1 MRLLVLLAFIASACP
16 AAEQQFATL
25 RNLRLDGGETIPE
38 CRIGFRTIG
47 ALNAGRSNAVLF
59 PTWFSGRSSDLEQFV
74 GPGKMLDPSRNQV
87 ILVDALANGV
97 SCSPSNSQGAFPRIT
112 IGDMVHSQYRLLT
125 EHLGIRR
132 LHAVIGI
139 SMGGMQTFEWI
150 VRYPAFA
157 SRAVPIV
164 GSPRLASI
172 DLLLWQA
179 ELSAIEEAARC
190 KCDPR
195 AAMRA
200 VYAIHQFALT
210 TPSYRSAE
218 TPASRFSELKAQIDK
233 SAAEGMDPADWASQ
247 LRAMMSHD
255 VARAHAGSLE
265 KAASSVRARLLVVA
279 ATQDHMVNPLSA
291 LAFAKSAGAPTL
303 ELASGCG
310 HLAPSCESD
319 RLEKDVAA
327 FLSN

>member
-1 MRLLVLLAFIASACP
+1 MRLLVLLAFAVSSCP

-25 RNLRLDGGETIPE
+25 RGLRLENGETIAA
-38 CRIGFRTIG
+38 CRVGYRTIG
-47 ALNAGRSNAVLF
+47 ALNAERSNAVLF

-74 GPGKMLDPSRNQV
+74 GTGKMLDPARYHV

-97 SCSPSNSQGAFPRIT
+97 SCSPSNIQAAFPQIT

-125 EHLGIRR
+125 EHLGIKR
-132 LHAVIGI
+132 LHAVMGI
-139 SMGGMQTFEWI
+139 SMGGMQTFEWM
-150 VRYPAFA
+150 VRYPEYAV
-157 SRAVPIV
+157 RAVPIV

-195 AAMRA
+195 SAMRT
-200 VYAIHQFALT
+200 VYAVHQFALT
-210 TPSYRSAE
+210 TPANRAAE
-218 TPASRFSELKAQIDK
+218 TPASHFGELKAQIEK
-233 SAAEGMDPADWASQ
+233 SAAEGMDPADWAAQ

-255 VARAHAGSLE
+255 VSRSYSGSLQ
-265 KAASSVRARLLVVA
+265 KAAASVRARLLVVA
-279 ATQDHMVNPLSA
+279 ATQDHMVNPRSA
-291 LAFAKSAGAPTL
+291 LEFAGAAGAPSL
-303 ELASGCG
+303 ELTSDCG

-319 RLEKDVAA
+319 RLREAVAA
-327 FLSN
+327 FLSK